1 MKYRNKNTFT
11 FTFTNTSILF
21 WMLAILAIV
30 LAIYFVFTVYNEK
43 LMSGLN
49 DDEIR
54 DAKAT
59 KENYSNG
66 EGEADDTDSAVGD
79 STNIRFM
86 TYKDTANFLAKDND
100 GYVRNLT
107 ELDLHARNVKT
118 HIDYLN
124 NIDDT
129 TVSFTDEEKKLL
141 VKCANNADKYL
152 KDEKF
157 AELNY
162 GKHLDGKQIADIKWI
177 FANTYTNYSKDV
189 IKEYEQG
196 LPHTRENIILLSK
209 NVLKNNELKEYNE
222 LDLTNTLIHEK
233 IHIYQ
238 RYNPELFDKIIKE
251 MGLKELDKKSFRH
264 AKYIRSNPDTNNKLY
279 YYAKPVATATA
290 SSSGAM
296 DLWNTMTGDSGGSGA
311 KATKDYDEDKVMVC
325 LYRNDKPNSINDV
338 KHKNYAEE
346 HPYEKIAYEVAEN
359 YYKNN
364 KKIEDSKNKY
374 INI

>member
-11 FTFTNTSILF
+11 FTSILF

-49 DDEIR
+49 GDEIK
-54 DAKAT
+54 DANAKAT

-66 EGEADDTDSAVGD
+66 EGEADDTTGD
-79 STNIRFM
+79 AGDANIRFM

-152 KDEKF
+152 RIEKF

-162 GKHLDGKQIADIKWI
+162 GKHLDGKQIANIKWI
-177 FANTYTNYSKDV
+177 FANTYANYSKDV

-209 NVLKNNELKEYNE
+209 NVLKYNE
-222 LDLTNTLIHEK
+222 LDLTSTLIHEK

-251 MGLKELDKKSFRH
+251 MGLKEIGKKSFRH

-279 YYAKPVATATA
+279 YYPKPVAKDSTATA
-290 SSSGAM
+290 S
-296 DLWNTMTGDSGGSGA
+296 DLWNTMTGSGSGDSGDASG
-311 KATKDYDEDKVMVC
+311 TKDYNEDKVMVC

-359 YYKNN
+359 YNSKNN
-364 KKIEDSKNKY
+364 NKNKY

>member
-11 FTFTNTSILF
+11 FTNTSILF
-21 WMLAILAIV
+21 WILAILAIV
-30 LAIYFVFTVYNEK
+30 LAIYFVFTVYNAT
-43 LMSGLN
+43 LTSGLN
-49 DDEIR
+49 SDEIK

-59 KENYSNG
+59 REIKATKEKYSNG
-66 EGEADDTDSAVGD
+66 EGEADDTVGD

-86 TYKDTANFLAKDND
+86 TYRDTANFLAKDND

-107 ELDLHARNVKT
+107 KLDLHARNVKT

-129 TVSFTDEEKKLL
+129 TVSFTDDEKKLL

-209 NVLKNNELKEYNE
+209 NVLKYDE
-222 LDLTNTLIHEK
+222 LDLTSTLIHEK

-251 MGLKELDKKSFRH
+251 MGLKEIEKKSFRH

-279 YYAKPVATATA
+279 YYPKKDTDSTATA
-290 SSSGAM
+290 S
-296 DLWNTMTGDSGGSGA
+296 DLWNTMTGTSGGSGDA
-311 KATKDYDEDKVMVC
+311 SDTKDYNEDKVMVC

-359 YYKNN
+359 YNNKNN
-364 KKIEDSKNKY
+364 NKNKY

>member
-59 KENYSNG
+59 KENYNNS
-66 EGEADDTDSAVGD
+66 EGEADDTTGD
-79 STNIRFM
+79 AGDANIRFM

-152 KDEKF
+152 RIEKF

-162 GKHLDGKQIADIKWI
+162 GKHLDGKQIANIKWI
-177 FANTYTNYSKDV
+177 FANTYANYSKDV

-209 NVLKNNELKEYNE
+209 NVLKYNE
-222 LDLTNTLIHEK
+222 LDLTSTLIHEK

-251 MGLKELDKKSFRH
+251 MGLKEIDKKSFRH

-279 YYAKPVATATA
+279 YYPKPVAKDSTATA
-290 SSSGAM
+290 S
-296 DLWNTMTGDSGGSGA
+296 DLWNTMTGSDSGDSGA
-311 KATKDYDEDKVMVC
+311 KATKDYNEDKVMVC

-359 YYKNN
+359 YNNKNN
-364 KKIEDSKNKY
+364 NKNKY

>member
-1 MKYRNKNTFT
+1 MKYKNSITNTFT
-11 FTFTNTSILF
+11 YSILF

-30 LAIYFVFTVYNEK
+30 IAIYFVFTVYNEK

-49 DDEIR
+49 SDEI
-54 DAKAT
+54 
-59 KENYSNG
+59 KENYSNSDG
-66 EGEADDTDSAVGD
+66 DEGTNDTEGTDPR
-79 STNIRFM
+79 IRFM

-107 ELDLHARNVKT
+107 ELDLLARNVKT

-124 NIDDT
+124 KIDNT
-129 TVSFTDEEKKLL
+129 TISFTEDEKKLL

-152 KDEKF
+152 RAEKF
-157 AELNY
+157 AEIKY
-162 GKHLDGKQIADIKWI
+162 GKHLDGKEIAGIKWV
-177 FANTYTNYSKDV
+177 FANTYANYSKDV
-189 IKEYEQG
+189 LKEYEQG

-209 NVLKNNELKEYNE
+209 NVLKYNE
-222 LDLTNTLIHEK
+222 LDLTSTLIHEK

-279 YYAKPVATATA
+279 YYPKTDTTDTTDTDTTTA
-290 SSSGAM
+290 S
-296 DLWNTMTGDSGGSGA
+296 DIWNSMTGSGSAGGSGD
-311 KATKDYDEDKVMVC
+311 TKDYDEDKVMVC

-338 KHKNYAEE
+338 KHKNFTEE

-359 YYKNN
+359 YNNKNN
-364 KKIEDSKNKY
+364 NTKNKY

>member
-1 MKYRNKNTFT
+1 MKKSNAY
-11 FTFTNTSILF
+11 SIPLF
-21 WMLAILAIV
+21 WMLASLAMLAIV
-30 LAIYFVFTVYNEK
+30 LAIYFVFTVT
-43 LMSGLN
+43 SGLN
-49 DDEIR
+49 SD
-54 DAKAT
+54 AT
-59 KENYSNG
+59 KEKYSNG
-66 EGEADDTDSAVGD
+66 GD
-79 STNIRFM
+79 SSDSGDSGGSDSSDSGDSDNIRFM

-129 TVSFTDEEKKLL
+129 TVSFTEDEKRLL

-157 AELNY
+157 ADIKY
-162 GKHLDGKQIADIKWI
+162 GKHLDGKQIAGIKWV
-177 FANTYTNYSKDV
+177 FANTFANYSKDV

-209 NVLKNNELKEYNE
+209 NVLKEHE
-222 LDLTNTLIHEK
+222 LDLTSTLIHEK

-251 MGLKELDKKSFRH
+251 MGLKEIEKKSFRH

-279 YYAKPVATATA
+279 YYPKTATT
-290 SSSGAM
+290 
-296 DLWNTMTGDSGGSGA
+296 D
-311 KATKDYDEDKVMVC
+311 TKDYDEDKVMVC

-338 KHKNYAEE
+338 KHKNFAEE

-359 YYKNN
+359 YNNKNN
-364 KKIEDSKNKY
+364 NKNKNKY

>member
-1 MKYRNKNTFT
+1 MKKNSYSI
-11 FTFTNTSILF
+11 SILF

-30 LAIYFVFTVYNEK
+30 LAIYFVFVVYK
-43 LMSGLN
+43 ATLTSGLN
-49 DDEIR
+49 SDDS
-54 DAKAT
+54 
-59 KENYSNG
+59 KENYSNSDG
-66 EGEADDTDSAVGD
+66 DEEGTEGSDPR
-79 STNIRFM
+79 IRFM

-107 ELDLHARNVKT
+107 ELDLLARNVKT

-129 TVSFTDEEKKLL
+129 TVSFTEDEKKLL

-152 KDEKF
+152 RDEKF
-157 AELNY
+157 AEIKY
-162 GKHLDGKQIADIKWI
+162 GKHLDGKEIAGIKWV
-177 FANTYTNYSKDV
+177 FANTYANYSKDV

-209 NVLKNNELKEYNE
+209 NVLKYDE
-222 LDLTNTLIHEK
+222 LDLTSTLIHEK

-238 RYNPELFDKIIKE
+238 RYNPELFDKIITE

-279 YYAKPVATATA
+279 YYPKTATTATDTTTATA
-290 SSSGAM
+290 AARDIWNSMTGAASAASAASGAS
-296 DLWNTMTGDSGGSGA
+296 D
-311 KATKDYDEDKVMVC
+311 TKDYDEDKVMVC

-338 KHKNYAEE
+338 KHKKFTEE

-359 YYKNN
+359 YNNKNN
-364 KKIEDSKNKY
+364 NKNKY

>member
-1 MKYRNKNTFT
+1 MKKSNAY
-11 FTFTNTSILF
+11 SIPLF
-21 WMLAILAIV
+21 WMLASLAILAIV
-30 LAIYFVFTVYNEK
+30 LAIYFVFTVT
-43 LMSGLN
+43 SGLN
-49 DDEIR
+49 SE
-54 DAKAT
+54 AT
-59 KENYSNG
+59 KEKYSNG
-66 EGEADDTDSAVGD
+66 GGSDSTGD
-79 STNIRFM
+79 STGDSDNIRFM

-129 TVSFTDEEKKLL
+129 TVSFTEDEKRLL

-157 AELNY
+157 ADIKY
-162 GKHLDGKQIADIKWI
+162 GKHLDGKQIAGIKWV
-177 FANTYTNYSKDV
+177 FANTFANYSKDV

-209 NVLKNNELKEYNE
+209 NVLKEHE
-222 LDLTNTLIHEK
+222 LDLTSTLIHEK

-251 MGLKELDKKSFRH
+251 MGLKEIEKKSFRH

-279 YYAKPVATATA
+279 YYPKADATDATTMAVTTTGAATATTATTA
-290 SSSGAM
+290 S
-296 DLWNTMTGDSGGSGA
+296 DVWNTMTGSGGGSSGNA
-311 KATKDYDEDKVMVC
+311 SDTKDYDEDKVMVC

-338 KHKNYAEE
+338 KHKNFAEE

-359 YYKNN
+359 YNNKNN
-364 KKIEDSKNKY
+364 NKNKNKY